1 MRSSSSHLSLS
12 LCPPLSPSSHAVSP
26 PWQPTR
32 SSRPVRSPRARSAKL
47 SEWEGMTR
55 DADLKYDDLRVAKT
69 PEELACILA
78 AMRSDTPLSLFSSS
92 RA

>member
-1 MRSSSSHLSLS
+1 M
-12 LCPPLSPSSHAVSP
+12 
-26 PWQPTR
+26 
-32 SSRPVRSPRARSAKL
+32 RSPRARSAKL

-78 AMRSDTPLSLFSSS
+78 AMRSDTHFQSTDTKQ
-92 RA
+92 AHTTHKG